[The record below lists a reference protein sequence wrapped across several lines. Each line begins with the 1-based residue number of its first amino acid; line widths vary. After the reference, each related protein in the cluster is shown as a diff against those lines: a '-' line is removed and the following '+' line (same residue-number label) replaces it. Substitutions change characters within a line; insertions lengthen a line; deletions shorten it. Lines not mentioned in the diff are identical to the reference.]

1 MLAFAVLSQQKSLA
15 KRMKH
20 LLPTLILLGSSAA
33 ACGGVR
39 PVVAPPI
46 PVQAVQPPPPVVQAE
61 PPKPADPI
69 DILIADSEKQFVE
82 GQKHLESGHLEQAR
96 QAFDRSIEMLL
107 ESPYGARTEPRLR
120 QHFDRLVDRINALEV
135 IALRQGDGFTEKR
148 AEAAVIDALLTNT
161 TFAPPEASAK
171 TRESVA
177 EDLASF
183 GTFPIALNS
192 RVLSYVE
199 AFQGSLRPFIT
210 DGLTRAGRYLPMIE
224 RVFKAEGVP
233 LELMYVPLIESA
245 FKPSAKSRVS
255 AQGVWQF
262 MVPTARDFGLRYDW
276 FIDERSDPEKSTVA
290 AARYLKMLNRIF
302 DGDWALALASYNGG
316 QGRVQRA
323 VKNSGL
329 NDFWDLTRTS
339 GYLPRETREYVP
351 MIMAAMVI
359 AKNPVKYGFELTPLA
374 PLTYDKVKVPG
385 AVDLRRVAEWA
396 DVSLDEIEE
405 LNPELRRWTT
415 PVDYPGYE
423 LKVPSGRGAKLEERI
438 AKADPDELVAFKRHT
453 VRRGETLASV
463 ARKYRV
469 ATREIAVANGLGTR
483 ARLRGGQTLIIPRHQ
498 ATALAANSSSSSRPQ
513 NTVQRASRNTT
524 PAPRTI
530 TYRVKKGDT
539 LSAIAARHDVTVSE
553 IKRWNK
559 LRSNAL
565 KIGARLTIHR

>member
-1 MLAFAVLSQQKSLA
+1 
-15 KRMKH
+15 MKIF
-20 LLPTLILLGSSAA
+20 PTLFLLGGFAA
-33 ACGGVR
+33 AASCGGPKAV
-39 PVVAPPI
+39 VVAPPALAPASAI
-46 PVQAVQPPPPVVQAE
+46 QQQQPAPVEV
-61 PPKPADPI
+61 PKPADPI
-69 DILIADSEKQFVE
+69 DILIADSERRFAE
-82 GQKHLESGHLEQAR
+82 GRKHAEAGHLEQAR
-96 QAFDRSIEMLL
+96 EAFDAAVEMLL
-107 ESPYGARTEPRLR
+107 ESQYGARTEPRLR

-148 AEAAVIDALLTNT
+148 AEAAVIDALLANT
-161 TFAPPEASAK
+161 TFAPPEASEK
-171 TRESVA
+171 TRESVTA
-177 EDLASF
+177 DIAKF
-183 GTFPIALNS
+183 GNFPIALNS

-210 DGLTRAGRYLPMIE
+210 EGLTRAGRYMPMIE
-224 RVFKAEGVP
+224 RVFREEGVP
-233 LELMYVPLIESA
+233 LELAFVPLIESA

-290 AARYLKMLNRIF
+290 AARYLKMLHKIF

-323 VKNSGL
+323 VRSSGM
-329 NDFWDLTRTS
+329 NDFWSLTRSS
-339 GYLPRETREYVP
+339 GWLPRETREYVP

-359 AKNPVKYGFELTPLA
+359 AKNPVEYGFELTPLA
-374 PLTYDKVKVPG
+374 PLTYDKVKMPG

-396 DVSLDEIEE
+396 DVSLTDIED

-415 PVDYPGYE
+415 PMNYPEYE
-423 LKVPSGRGAKLEERI
+423 LKVPAGHGPMLADRLAQ
-438 AKADPDELVAFKRHT
+438 ADPDELVAFKRHV
-453 VRRGETLASV
+453 VRRGETLTSI

-469 ATREIAVANGLGTR
+469 GRAEVAVANGIGTR
-483 ARLRGGQTLIIPRHQ
+483 ARVRSGQTLIIPR
-498 ATALAANSSSSSRPQ
+498 AASPALANASASSTRTASSSASGPQ
-513 NTVQRASRNTT
+513 STVQRASRTT
-524 PAPRTI
+524 SAPETV

-539 LSAIAARHDVTVSE
+539 LWEIAARHDVTVDE

-559 LRSNAL
+559 LRTNAL

>member
-1 MLAFAVLSQQKSLA
+1 M
-15 KRMKH
+15 RH
-20 LLPTLILLGSSAA
+20 TLPTLILLGACTA
-33 ACGGVR
+33 ACGGGKR
-39 PVVAPPI
+39 PVVTPQVPAP
-46 PVQAVQPPPPVVQAE
+46 QAQA
-61 PPKPADPI
+61 PALVAAPAPKPQDPI
-69 DILIADSEKQFVE
+69 DVLIADSERRFAE
-82 GQKHLESGHLEQAR
+82 GRKHLEGGHLEQAR
-96 QAFDRSIEMLL
+96 LAFDLSIEMLL

-120 QHFDRLVDRINALEV
+120 LHFDRLVDRINALEV

-148 AEAAVIDALLTNT
+148 AEAAVIDALLTNA
-161 TFAPPEASAK
+161 TFAPPEASDK
-171 TRESVA
+171 TRESVT
-177 EDLASF
+177 EDVAQF

-199 AFQGSLRPFIT
+199 AFQGSLRPFLT
-210 DGLTRAGRYLPMIE
+210 EGLTRAGRYMPMIE
-224 RVFKAEGVP
+224 RVFREEGVP
-233 LELMYVPLIESA
+233 LELAYVPLIESA

-290 AARYLKMLNRIF
+290 AARYLKMLHKIF

-323 VKNSGL
+323 VKSSGI
-329 NDFWDLTRTS
+329 NDFWGLTRTS
-339 GYLPRETREYVP
+339 SYLPRETREYVP

-359 AKNPVKYGFELTPLA
+359 AKNPAKYGFDLTPLA
-374 PLTYDKVKVPG
+374 PLAYDKVKVPA

-396 DVSLDEIEE
+396 DVSLDAIEE

-423 LKVPSGRGAKLEERI
+423 LKVPSGRGVQLEQRL
-438 AKADPDELVAFKRHT
+438 AKADPDELAAFKRYT
-453 VRRGETLASV
+453 VRRGETLAGV
-463 ARKYRV
+463 ARKHNM
-469 ATREIAVANGLGTR
+469 TRTELAVANGLSTR
-483 ARLRGGQTLIIPRHQ
+483 ARLRSGQRLIIPRQQ
-498 ATALAANSSSSSRPQ
+498 ATALAANSSSARPP
-513 NTVQRASRNTT
+513 VQRASRTTST
-524 PAPRTI
+524 PAQI

-539 LSAIAARHDVTVSE
+539 LSAIAARHDVTVAD

>member
-1 MLAFAVLSQQKSLA
+1 MRHS
-15 KRMKH
+15 
-20 LLPTLILLGSSAA
+20 LPTLILLGAFTT

-39 PVVAPPI
+39 PVTAPTPPAQ
-46 PVQAVQPPPPVVQAE
+46 PVQAPAPVQPEA
-61 PPKPADPI
+61 PKPADPI
-69 DILIADSEKQFVE
+69 DTLIADSERQFAA
-82 GQKHLESGHLEQAR
+82 GQKRLNEGHLDEAR
-96 QAFDRSIEMLL
+96 EAFDRAIEMLL

-161 TFAPPEASAK
+161 TFAPPEASEK
-171 TRESVA
+171 TRASVTA
-177 EDLASF
+177 DLAQF
-183 GTFPIALNS
+183 GAFPIALNS

-199 AFQGSLRPFIT
+199 AFQGSLRPFLT
-210 DGLTRAGRYLPMIE
+210 EGLTRAGRYMPMIE
-224 RVFKAEGVP
+224 RVFREEGVP
-233 LELMYVPLIESA
+233 LELAYVPLIESA

-323 VKNSGL
+323 VRSSGIT
-329 NDFWDLTRTS
+329 DFWGLTS
-339 GYLPRETREYVP
+339 GPGWLPRETREYVP

-359 AKNPVKYGFELTPLA
+359 AKNPAKYGFALTPHA
-374 PLTYDKVKVPG
+374 PLTYDKVTVPG
-385 AVDLRRVAEWA
+385 AVDLRKVAEWA

-415 PVDYPGYE
+415 PMNYPGYE
-423 LKVPSGRGAKLEERI
+423 LKVPSGRGTPLSARL
-438 AKADPDELVAFKRHT
+438 AKADLDELVAFKRYT
-453 VRRGETLASV
+453 VRRGETLAAV
-463 ARKYRV
+463 ARKHRV
-469 ATREIAVANGLGTR
+469 ARNELAVANGLGTR
-483 ARLRGGQTLIIPRHQ
+483 ARLRSGQALIIPRTP
-498 ATALAANSSSSSRPQ
+498 AVALAANSSTSRASTSRTSRPQ
-513 NTVQRASRNTT
+513 STVQRASRTT
-524 PAPRTI
+524 RAPSKI
-530 TYRVKKGDT
+530 TYRVRKGDT
-539 LSAIAARHDVTVSE
+539 LTAIAARHDVSVAE

-559 LRSNAL
+559 MRSNAL
-565 KIGARLTIHR
+565 KAGARLTIHR

>member
-1 MLAFAVLSQQKSLA
+1 M
-15 KRMKH
+15 RH
-20 LLPTLILLGSSAA
+20 TLPTLLLLGVAT
-33 ACGGVR
+33 ACGGGVR
-39 PVVAPPI
+39 PVVAPPVLDKPI
-46 PVQAVQPPPPVVQAE
+46 IQTPPSPPVEAQ
-61 PPKPADPI
+61 KPVDPI
-69 DILIADSEKQFVE
+69 DILIADSERRFAE
-82 GQKHLESGHLEQAR
+82 GQKALEAGHLEQAR
-96 QAFDRSIEMLL
+96 KAFDLAIELLL
-107 ESPYGARTEPRLR
+107 ESPYGARTEPKLR

-148 AEAAVIDALLTNT
+148 AEAAIIDALLSNT
-161 TFAPPEASAK
+161 TFAPPEASEK
-171 TRESVA
+171 TRESVT
-177 EDLASF
+177 EDIASSF
-183 GTFPIALNS
+183 GSFPIALNA

-199 AFQGSLRPFIT
+199 AFQGSLRPFLT
-210 DGLTRAGRYLPMIE
+210 DGLTRAGRYMPMIE
-224 RVFKAEGVP
+224 RVFKEEGVP
-233 LELMYVPLIESA
+233 LELAWVPLIESA

-290 AARYLKMLNRIF
+290 AARYLKMLNKIF
-302 DGDWALALASYNGG
+302 DGDWSLALASYNGG

-359 AKNPVKYGFELTPLA
+359 AKNPAKYGFDLTPLA

-385 AVDLRRVAEWA
+385 AVDLRKVADWA
-396 DVSLDEIEE
+396 DVSVDDIED

-415 PVDYPGYE
+415 PANYPGYE
-423 LKVPSGRGAKLEERI
+423 VKVPAGRGEVLQTRL

-453 VRRGETLASV
+453 VKRGETLASI

-469 ATREIAVANGLGTR
+469 ARTELAVANGVSTR
-483 ARLRGGQTLIIPRHQ
+483 ARVRSGQALLIPRSPS
-498 ATALAANSSSSSRPQ
+498 TALASTSTRPANGSNASNARPP
-513 NTVQRASRNTT
+513 VQRASRTST
-524 PAPRTI
+524 PSRI
-530 TYRVKKGDT
+530 TYTVKRGDT
-539 LSAIAARHDVTVSE
+539 LSGIAARHDVTVAE
-553 IKRWNK
+553 IKRWNG